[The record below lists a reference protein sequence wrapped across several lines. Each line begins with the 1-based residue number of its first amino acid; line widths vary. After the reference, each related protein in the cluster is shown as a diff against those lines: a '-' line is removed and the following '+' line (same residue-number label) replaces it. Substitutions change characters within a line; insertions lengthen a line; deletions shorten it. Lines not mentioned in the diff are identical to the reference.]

1 MAAAVAS
8 SNIVCDVADEQN
20 VLFDVGRMPF
30 LPTAETIF
38 ESRDVLRPDRYDAII
53 NAGPWNS
60 PSLLFRVLR
69 NKRAEVPFIYLPRG
83 GLAPAEF
90 ARIRDMRKLPYLAL
104 VESIWLKL
112 ASAVVCSSALE
123 ERTIVGL
130 ARIAASKRVVI
141 PDFFVPSSIS
151 APAASEKKEGP
162 IIFSFLAEI
171 HPRKG
176 LLELVR
182 GFDAWLRTKS
192 DPFPARLRVAGSP
205 RAASQD
211 YFSEVERVV
220 AQSPFRSS
228 YIFMGSLAHDARD
241 DFYRSSDVFAVVSR
255 FESYGLTLMEALAQG
270 CQVLVSPCIGASEFI
285 TDPNYIIRL
294 RNADIES
301 YREVLDVAHERARAS
316 RLSPRGFSDRAFID
330 AINYRASQLW
340 AELWAHL
347 GNETLSSAFRASL

>member
-1 MAAAVAS
+1 VAS

-123 ERTIVGL
+123 ERMIVGL

-151 APAASEKKEGP
+151 VPAASEKKEGP
-162 IIFSFLAEI
+162 IVFSFLAEI

-192 DPFPARLRVAGSP
+192 DSFLVNLRIAGSP
-205 RAASQD
+205 RVGSQH
-211 YFSEVERVV
+211 YLAQVEQIV
-220 AQSPFRSS
+220 AQSPFRTS
-228 YIFMGSLAHDARD
+228 FTFTGPVAQAARQ
-241 DFYRSSDVFAVVSR
+241 DFYRSTDVFAAVSR
-255 FESYGLTLMEALAQG
+255 FESYGLTLIEALSQD
-270 CQVLVSPCIGASEFI
+270 CQILSAPFIGASEFVN
-285 TDPNYIIRL
+285 DPGDIVRL
-294 RNADIES
+294 RNTSIES
-301 YREVLDVAHERARAS
+301 YCEALDVVYERAKNS
-316 RLSPRGFSDRAFID
+316 RSNPKGLNDQAFID
-330 AINYRASQLW
+330 TINSSASRLW
-340 AELWAHL
+340 AELWADL
-347 GNETLSSAFRASL
+347 GEKTLASAFWTLT